1 MRPLRSLG
9 GWLLAVW
16 VAGIPCAQ
24 AHAHLQASI
33 PRDGSTLGT
42 APAALVLQFS
52 EAARLTALWIEKSGA
67 EKQKLTRLPPEP
79 QNRIAVSL
87 PKLAPGEYVVSWRVL
102 GSDGHVVP
110 GKIRFTLSR

>member
-9 GWLLAVW
+9 GWLLVVW
-16 VAGIPCAQ
+16 MAGIPCAQ
-24 AHAHLQASI
+24 AHAHLQACI

-79 QNRIAVSL
+79 QSRIAVPL
-87 PKLAPGEYVVSWRVL
+87 PKLAPGEYVVSWRVV

>member
-1 MRPLRSLG
+1 MRPVRSLG
-9 GWLLAVW
+9 GWLLVVW
-16 VAGIPCAQ
+16 AAGTTCAQ

-42 APAALVLQFS
+42 APAAVVLQFS

-67 EKQKLTRLPPEP
+67 EKQKLTPLPADP
-79 QNRIAVSL
+79 QSRIAVPL
-87 PKLAPGEYVVSWRVL
+87 PKLAPGDYVVSWRVL

>member
-9 GWLLAVW
+9 GWLLVVW
-16 VAGIPCAQ
+16 MTGTACAQ

-52 EAARLTALWIEKSGA
+52 EAARLTALWIEKSGG
-67 EKQKLTRLPPEP
+67 EKQKLQPLPPEP
-79 QNRIAVSL
+79 QSRIEVPL

-102 GSDGHVVP
+102 GGDGHVAP

>member
-1 MRPLRSLG
+1 MRSVRSLG
-9 GWLLAVW
+9 GWLLVVW
-16 VAGIPCAQ
+16 AAASPCAE

-67 EKQKLTRLPPEP
+67 EKQKLTSLPPEP
-79 QNRIAVSL
+79 QSRIAVPL
-87 PKLAPGEYVVSWRVL
+87 PKLAPGDYVVSWRVV
-102 GSDGHVVP
+102 GSDGHVLP
-110 GKIRFTLSR
+110 GKIHFTLSR

>member
-1 MRPLRSLG
+1 MRSVRSLS
-9 GWLLAVW
+9 GWLLVGW
-16 VAGIPCAQ
+16 VAGAAAVQ
-24 AHAHLQASI
+24 AHTHLQASI

-67 EKQKLTRLPPEP
+67 EKQKLTPLPPEP
-79 QNRIAVSL
+79 QSRIAVPL
-87 PKLAPGEYVVSWRVL
+87 PKLPPGDYVVSWRVL

>member
-1 MRPLRSLG
+1 MRPVWSLG
-9 GWLLAVW
+9 GWLLLAW
-16 VAGIPCAQ
+16 AAATPCAQ

-67 EKQKLTRLPPEP
+67 EKQKLAPLPPEP
-79 QNRIAVSL
+79 QSRIAVPL
-87 PKLAPGEYVVSWRVL
+87 PKLVPGEYVVSWRAL
-102 GSDGHVVP
+102 GGDGHVVP
-110 GKIRFTLSR
+110 GKIRFTLTR

>member
-1 MRPLRSLG
+1 MRSVRSLS
-9 GWLLAVW
+9 GWLLVGW
-16 VAGIPCAQ
+16 VAGTAGAQ

-52 EAARLTALWIEKSGA
+52 EVARLTALWIEKSGG
-67 EKQKLTRLPPEP
+67 EKHKLAPLPPQP
-79 QNRIAVSL
+79 QTRIAVPL
-87 PKLAPGEYVVSWRVL
+87 PRLDPGEYVVSWRVL
-102 GSDGHVVP
+102 GGDGHVVP

>member
-1 MRPLRSLG
+1 MRSVRSLS
-9 GWLLAVW
+9 GWLLVGW
-16 VAGIPCAQ
+16 VAGTAGAQ

-33 PRDGSTLGT
+33 PRDGSTLDT

-52 EAARLTALWIEKSGA
+52 EGARLTALWIEKSGG
-67 EKQKLTRLPPEP
+67 EKQKLRPLPPEP
-79 QNRIAVSL
+79 QSRIAVPL

-102 GSDGHVVP
+102 AGDGHVAP

>member
-1 MRPLRSLG
+1 MRPVRSLG
-9 GWLLAVW
+9 GWLLVVW
-16 VAGIPCAQ
+16 AAGTTCAQ

-42 APAALVLQFS
+42 TPAALVLQFS

-67 EKQKLTRLPPEP
+67 EKRKLTPLPAEP
-79 QNRIAVSL
+79 HSRIAVPL
-87 PKLAPGEYVVSWRVL
+87 PKLAPGDYVVSWRVL

>member
-9 GWLLAVW
+9 GWLLVVW
-16 VAGIPCAQ
+16 MAGTPCAQ

-33 PRDGSTLGT
+33 PRDGSTLDT

-52 EAARLTALWIEKSGA
+52 EAARLTALWIEKSGG
-67 EKQKLTRLPPEP
+67 EKQKLQPLPPEP
-79 QNRIAVSL
+79 QSRIEVPL
-87 PKLAPGEYVVSWRVL
+87 PKLAAGEYVVSWRVL
-102 GSDGHVVP
+102 GGDGHVAP